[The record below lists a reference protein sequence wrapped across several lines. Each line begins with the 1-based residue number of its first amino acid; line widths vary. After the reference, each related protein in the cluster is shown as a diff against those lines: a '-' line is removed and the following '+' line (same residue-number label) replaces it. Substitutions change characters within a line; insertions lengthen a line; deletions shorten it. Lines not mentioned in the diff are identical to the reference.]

1 MVRYINRQ
9 LGVSCFYQRVPRYVF
24 VWYFL
29 YIDRGYNHLVSEKQK
44 EKRSMEGWRD
54 GGKEGR
60 REGGKEGKR
69 ERGKGS
75 YQRDS
80 NLQAN

>member
-1 MVRYINRQ
+1 MC
-9 LGVSCFYQRVPRYVF
+9 LFGTFC
-24 VWYFL
+24 
-29 YIDRGYNHLVSEKQK
+29 IDRGYNHLVSEKQE
-44 EKRSMEGWRD
+44 EKRSMEGWR
-54 GGKEGR
+54 ER
-60 REGGKEGKR
+60 GKEGKR